1 MAVKTF
7 NVQISGQ
14 DTVVEYEDEMS
25 FGQMRKIFR
34 NAVQITAGEGGVKHI
49 NVQPDEFAVSV
60 VMAAI
65 IKPEKYKGNVT
76 EFEKLSS
83 KVALKIIKEI
93 CKSYPFTDFLEDM
106 AEALGTTPEK
116 K

>member
-7 NVQISGQ
+7 NVTIRGT

-25 FGQMRKIFR
+25 FGQMRQLFR
-34 NAVQITAGEGGVKHI
+34 NAIQITATESGVKNI
-49 NVQPDEFAVSV
+49 NIMPDEFAVGV

-65 IKPEKYKGNVT
+65 IKPEIYKGNVT
-76 EFEKLSS
+76 EFEKLPT
-83 KVALKIIKEI
+83 KAALTIIKEI

-106 AEALGTTPEK
+106 AEALGTPAEK
-116 K
+116 